1 MGRQAKQ
8 PWYVLFQAVSSR
20 INAYQGHDSIN
31 VLIRQ
36 LATEAGYD
44 AKVVSRMLKAGI
56 FLDSLS
62 PSLAPEEVKCGYAH
76 IELLE
81 RLHQLDAVVATSM
94 LSATLADQHTL
105 QTLRETITHY
115 ADVVGTPAST
125 ARSKARSRV
134 ANHDRLATAAI
145 LDAGADYF
153 GFPGGEI
160 IKVTHSDFFSQFF
173 MIQIGGWQKAAIFIR
188 VGDTSRKQAKAA
200 ADLLKLAS
208 MARPYFD
215 KIWFVFPEPSGVVHE
230 LAYHAHAIKA
240 FDKWLFLATLNE
252 EDQALERFWNL
263 GHAFTEEL
271 FGGSPLKWKGFA
283 VLDRAKKKGEFLPT
297 LETVAPEKK

>member
-8 PWYVLFQAVSSR
+8 PWYMLFQAVRTR
-20 INAYQGHDSIN
+20 INAYQGTDSIN
-31 VLIRQ
+31 LLIRQ
-36 LATEAGYD
+36 LAQEAGYD
-44 AKVVSRMLKAGI
+44 AKVVSRMLKAGN
-56 FLDSLS
+56 FLVSLS
-62 PSLAPEEVKCGYAH
+62 PTLAPEQVKCGYAH

-94 LSATLADQHTL
+94 LSATLANQHTL

-115 ADVVGTPAST
+115 ATVAGTPATT

-134 ANHDRLATAAI
+134 ANHERLASAAI
-145 LDAGADYF
+145 LDAGADFF

-173 MIQIGGWQKAAIFIR
+173 MIQLNGQQKAAIFIR
-188 VGDTSRKQAKAA
+188 VGDTSRKQEKAA

-208 MARPYFD
+208 MARPYFE

-240 FDKWLFLATLNE
+240 FDNWLYLATLSE
-252 EDQALERFWNL
+252 EEQAIEKFWNL
-263 GHAFTEEL
+263 GRAFTEEL
-271 FGGSPLKWKGFA
+271 FGGSPLKWEGFS
-283 VLDRAKKKGEFLPT
+283 VLDRVKKKGEFFPT
-297 LETVAPEKK
+297 LEALATEAK